1 MSTRVTRKRA
11 RLEGEVDADLTLVE
25 DTVSLSDVSPLKH
38 DVSPEHLPKKDGEFW
53 FDDGSIVLVAS
64 SIAFKVYKGPLV
76 DHSPIFRDML
86 SLPQPAAPP
95 LPSSNVSPPIIR
107 LPDSAVDLRHL
118 LRVLMPSKQIQ

>member
-1 MSTRVTRKRA
+1 MSAITPRKRA
-11 RLEGEVDADLTLVE
+11 RHEEEAKETTVKVEVAPETVRDELEGLARDE
-25 DTVSLSDVSPLKH
+25 
-38 DVSPEHLPKKDGEFW
+38 EFW
-53 FDDGSIVLVAS
+53 YDDGSIVLVAS